1 MARFVLITGK
11 IGSGK
16 SAVSELLRKKHYIV
30 VDTDKEVKK
39 LYAEDAE
46 MFQSVVEQFGR
57 ASLNEDGSLNKA
69 YFAEAMLSKDPEIQE
84 KVEIITNNVV
94 MRLLQ
99 NLERFYEDWDEVIF
113 VEAAL
118 TKEVGWCRSYLSMHD
133 VLMVKTDETLRQ
145 ERLQK
150 RENYEM
156 TKQFEQL
163 QSEDNLNMYRSY
175 GLEQPLDPPD
185 NLIVVENNG
194 SVEELNDRLMVV
206 LEKELKLT
214 HKEKLATYLRYLAE
228 CPTYCHD
235 NAWCYS
241 FFNCGGC
248 VNCPFPCANQDKY
261 YKKLNEKFI
270 AEQKKANSPEKKWN
284 EYMDAWAD
292 EYNQAQKEI
301 KEYYVTRTARS

>member
-39 LYAEDAE
+39 LYTEDAE
-46 MFQSVVEQFGR
+46 IFQSVVEQYGR
-57 ASLNEDGSLNKA
+57 ASLNEDGSFNKA
-69 YFAEAMLSKDPEIQE
+69 YLVDAIFSKDPEMQE
-84 KVEIITNNVV
+84 KVETVTNNVV

-99 NLERFYEDWDEVIF
+99 NLERFYEDWDEVVF

-150 RENYEM
+150 RENYEK

-270 AEQKKANSPEKKWN
+270 AEQKKANSKEKKWD
-284 EYMDAWAD
+284 EYIDAWAD

>member
-57 ASLNEDGSLNKA
+57 ASLKEDGSLNKA
-69 YFAEAMLSKDPEIQE
+69 YLAEAMLSKDPEMQE
-84 KVEIITNNVV
+84 KVEIVTNNVV

-175 GLEQPLDPPD
+175 GLEQPLNPPD

-270 AEQKKANSPEKKWN
+270 ANQKKANSPEKKWN

>member
-39 LYAEDAE
+39 LYTEDAE
-46 MFQSVVEQFGR
+46 MFQSVIEQYGR
-57 ASLNEDGSLNKA
+57 ACLNEDGSFNKA
-69 YFAEAMLSKDPEIQE
+69 YLVEAMFSKDPEMQE
-84 KVEIITNNVV
+84 KVEIVTNNVV

-150 RENYEM
+150 RENYEK

-175 GLEQPLDPPD
+175 GLEQPLDQPD

-261 YKKLNEKFI
+261 YKKLHEKFI
-270 AEQKKANSPEKKWN
+270 AEQKKANSKEKKWD
-284 EYMDAWAD
+284 EYIDAWAD

>member
-39 LYAEDAE
+39 LYTEDAE
-46 MFQSVVEQFGR
+46 MFQSVIEQYGR
-57 ASLNEDGSLNKA
+57 ASLNEDGSFNKE
-69 YFAEAMLSKDPEIQE
+69 YLVEAMFSKDPEMQE
-84 KVEIITNNVV
+84 KVEIVTNNVV

-150 RENYEM
+150 RENYEK

-163 QSEDNLNMYRSY
+163 QSEDNLNMYRSF

-185 NLIVVENNG
+185 NLIVIENNG

-261 YKKLNEKFI
+261 YKKLQEKFI
-270 AEQKKANSPEKKWN
+270 AEQKKANSKEKKWN

>member
-175 GLEQPLDPPD
+175 GIEQPLNPPD

-270 AEQKKANSPEKKWN
+270 AEQKKANYKETKWN
-284 EYMDAWAD
+284 EYIDAWAD

>member
-39 LYAEDAE
+39 LYTEDAE

-57 ASLNEDGSLNKA
+57 TSLNKDGSLNKA
-69 YFAEAMLSKDPEIQE
+69 YLAEAMLSKDPEMQE
-84 KVEIITNNVV
+84 KVEIVTNNVV

-163 QSEDNLNMYRSY
+163 QSEDNLNMYCSY
-175 GLEQPLDPPD
+175 GIEQPLNPPD

-270 AEQKKANSPEKKWN
+270 AEQKKANSKETKWN

>member
-69 YFAEAMLSKDPEIQE
+69 YLAEAMLSKDPEMQE
-84 KVEIITNNVV
+84 KVETITNNVV
-94 MRLLQ
+94 LRLLQ
-99 NLERFYEDWDEVIF
+99 NLESFYEDWDEVIF

-150 RENYEM
+150 RENYEK

-163 QSEDNLNMYRSY
+163 QSEDNLNVYRSY

-261 YKKLNEKFI
+261 YKKLHEKFI
-270 AEQKKANSPEKKWN
+270 AEQKKANSKEKKWD
-284 EYMDAWAD
+284 EYIDAWAD

>member
-69 YFAEAMLSKDPEIQE
+69 YLAEAMLSKDPEMQE
-84 KVEIITNNVV
+84 KVEIVTNNVV

-99 NLERFYEDWDEVIF
+99 NLERFYEDWDEVVF

-175 GLEQPLDPPD
+175 GLEQPLNPPD

-270 AEQKKANSPEKKWN
+270 ADQKKANSPEKKWN

>member
-16 SAVSELLRKKHYIV
+16 SAVSDLLRKKHYIV

-69 YFAEAMLSKDPEIQE
+69 YLAEAMFSKDPEMQE
-84 KVEIITNNVV
+84 KVEIVTNNVV

-163 QSEDNLNMYRSY
+163 QSEDNLNMYHSY
-175 GLEQPLDPPD
+175 GLEQPLNPPD
-185 NLIVVENNG
+185 NLIVIENNG

-228 CPTYCHD
+228 CPNYCHD

-270 AEQKKANSPEKKWN
+270 AEQKKANSKETKWN
-284 EYMDAWAD
+284 EYIDAWAD

-301 KEYYVTRTARS
+301 KEYYVTRTARA

>member
-39 LYAEDAE
+39 LYTEDAE
-46 MFQSVVEQFGR
+46 IFQSVVEQYGR

-69 YFAEAMLSKDPEIQE
+69 YLVEAMFSKDPEMQE
-84 KVEIITNNVV
+84 KVETATNNVI

-99 NLERFYEDWDEVIF
+99 NLERFYEDWDEVVF

-150 RENYEM
+150 RENYEK
-156 TKQFEQL
+156 TKQFEQF

-194 SVEELNDRLMVV
+194 CR
-206 LEKELKLT
+206 K
-214 HKEKLATYLRYLAE
+214 
-228 CPTYCHD
+228 
-235 NAWCYS
+235 
-241 FFNCGGC
+241 
-248 VNCPFPCANQDKY
+248 
-261 YKKLNEKFI
+261 
-270 AEQKKANSPEKKWN
+270 
-284 EYMDAWAD
+284 
-292 EYNQAQKEI
+292 
-301 KEYYVTRTARS
+301 

>member
-46 MFQSVVEQFGR
+46 MFQSVVEQFGS
-57 ASLNEDGSLNKA
+57 ACLNEDGSLNKT
-69 YFAEAMLSKDPEIQE
+69 YLAEAMLSKDPEMQE
-84 KVEIITNNVV
+84 KVEIVTNNVV

-99 NLERFYEDWDEVIF
+99 NLERFYENWDEVVF

-175 GLEQPLDPPD
+175 GLEQPLNPPD

-270 AEQKKANSPEKKWN
+270 ADQKKANSPEKKWN

-301 KEYYVTRTARS
+301 KEYYITRTARS

>member
-39 LYAEDAE
+39 LYTEDAE

-57 ASLNEDGSLNKA
+57 ASLNEDGTLNKT
-69 YFAEAMLSKDPEIQE
+69 YLVEAMFSKDPEMQE
-84 KVEIITNNVV
+84 KVEIVTNNVV

-150 RENYEM
+150 RENYER

-175 GLEQPLDPPD
+175 GLEQQLDPPD

-261 YKKLNEKFI
+261 YKKLQEKFI
-270 AEQKKANSPEKKWN
+270 AEQKKANSKEKKWD
-284 EYMDAWAD
+284 EYMNAWAD

>member
-30 VDTDKEVKK
+30 VDTEKEVKK

-69 YFAEAMLSKDPEIQE
+69 YLVEAMLSTDPEMQE
-84 KVEIITNNVV
+84 KVEIVMNNVV

-118 TKEVGWCRSYLSMHD
+118 TKEVGWCRNYLSMHD
-133 VLMVKTDETLRQ
+133 VLMIKTNETLRQ

-150 RENYEM
+150 RENYER

-163 QSEDNLNMYRSY
+163 QSEDNLNVYRSY
-175 GLEQPLDPPD
+175 GLEQLLAPPD

-194 SVEELNDRLMVV
+194 SVEELNDRLIVV

-248 VNCPFPCANQDKY
+248 VNCPFPCVNQDKY
-261 YKKLNEKFI
+261 YKKLNEEFI
-270 AEQKKANSPEKKWN
+270 KNGGKTKGDKVAPNSPWRV
-284 EYMDAWAD
+284 D
-292 EYNQAQKEI
+292 E
-301 KEYYVTRTARS
+301 

>member
-69 YFAEAMLSKDPEIQE
+69 YLAEAMLSKDPEMQE
-84 KVEIITNNVV
+84 KVEIVTNNVV

-175 GLEQPLDPPD
+175 GLEQPLNSPD

-270 AEQKKANSPEKKWN
+270 AEQKRANSKETKWN
-284 EYMDAWAD
+284 EYIDAWAD

-301 KEYYVTRTARS
+301 KEYYITRTARS

>member
-39 LYAEDAE
+39 LYTEDAE

-69 YFAEAMLSKDPEIQE
+69 YLAEAMLSTDPEMQE
-84 KVEIITNNVV
+84 KVEIVTNNVV

-133 VLMVKTDETLRQ
+133 VLMVKTDKTLRQ

-150 RENYEM
+150 RENYEK

-261 YKKLNEKFI
+261 YKKLQEKFI
-270 AEQKKANSPEKKWN
+270 AEQKKANSKEKKWD
-284 EYMDAWAD
+284 EYIDAWAD

>member
-39 LYAEDAE
+39 LYTEDAE
-46 MFQSVVEQFGR
+46 IFQSVVEQYGR
-57 ASLNEDGSLNKA
+57 ASLNEDGSFNKA
-69 YFAEAMLSKDPEIQE
+69 YLVEAMFSKDSEMQE
-84 KVEIITNNVV
+84 KVETVTNNVV

-133 VLMVKTDETLRQ
+133 VLMVKTDEALRQ

-150 RENYEM
+150 RENYEK

-261 YKKLNEKFI
+261 YKKLHEKFI
-270 AEQKKANSPEKKWN
+270 AEQKKANSKEKKWD
-284 EYMDAWAD
+284 EYIDAWAD

>member
-16 SAVSELLRKKHYIV
+16 SAISELLRKKHYIV
-30 VDTDKEVKK
+30 VDTDNEVKK
-39 LYAEDAE
+39 LYTEDAE

-57 ASLNEDGSLNKA
+57 ASLNEDGSINKA
-69 YFAEAMLSKDPEIQE
+69 YLAEAMLSKDPEMQE
-84 KVEIITNNVV
+84 KVEIVTNNVV

-175 GLEQPLDPPD
+175 GLEQPLNPPD

-270 AEQKKANSPEKKWN
+270 AEQKKANSKENKWN

>member
-39 LYAEDAE
+39 LYTEDAE
-46 MFQSVVEQFGR
+46 IFQSVVEQYGR

-69 YFAEAMLSKDPEIQE
+69 YLVEAMFSKDPEMQE
-84 KVEIITNNVV
+84 KVETVTNNVI

-99 NLERFYEDWDEVIF
+99 NLERFYEDWDEVVF

-150 RENYEM
+150 RENYEK
-156 TKQFEQL
+156 TKQFEQF

-261 YKKLNEKFI
+261 YKKLHEKFI
-270 AEQKKANSPEKKWN
+270 AEQKKANSKEKKWD
-284 EYMDAWAD
+284 EYIDAWAD

-301 KEYYVTRTARS
+301 KEYYVTRTARA

>member
-39 LYAEDAE
+39 LYTEDPE
-46 MFQSVVEQFGR
+46 IFQSVVEQYGR
-57 ASLNEDGSLNKA
+57 ASLNEDGSFNKA
-69 YFAEAMLSKDPEIQE
+69 YLVEAMFSKDPEMQE
-84 KVEIITNNVV
+84 KVETVTNNVV

-118 TKEVGWCRSYLSMHD
+118 TKEIGWCRSYLSMHD

-150 RENYEM
+150 RENYQM

-261 YKKLNEKFI
+261 YKKLQEKFI
-270 AEQKKANSPEKKWN
+270 AEQKKANSKEKKWD
-284 EYMDAWAD
+284 EYIDAWAD

>member
-69 YFAEAMLSKDPEIQE
+69 YLAEAMLSKDPEMQE
-84 KVEIITNNVV
+84 KVEIVTNNVV

-175 GLEQPLDPPD
+175 GLEQSLNPPD

-248 VNCPFPCANQDKY
+248 INCPFPCANQDKY

-284 EYMDAWAD
+284 EYIDAWAD

-301 KEYYVTRTARS
+301 KEYYVTRTVRS

>member
-69 YFAEAMLSKDPEIQE
+69 YLAEAMLSKDPEMQE
-84 KVEIITNNVV
+84 KVEIVTNNVV

-99 NLERFYEDWDEVIF
+99 NLERFYEDWDEVVF

-175 GLEQPLDPPD
+175 GLEQPLNPPD

-194 SVEELNDRLMVV
+194 SVAELNDRLMVV

-270 AEQKKANSPEKKWN
+270 ADQKKTNSKEKKWD
-284 EYMDAWAD
+284 EYMNAWAD

-301 KEYYVTRTARS
+301 KEYYVTRTARL

>member
-39 LYAEDAE
+39 LYTEDAE
-46 MFQSVVEQFGR
+46 MFQSVIEQYGR
-57 ASLNEDGSLNKA
+57 ACLNEDGSFNKA
-69 YFAEAMLSKDPEIQE
+69 YLVEAMFSKDPEMQE
-84 KVEIITNNVV
+84 KVEIVTNNVV

-150 RENYEM
+150 RENYEK

-175 GLEQPLDPPD
+175 GLEQPLDQPD

-248 VNCPFPCANQDKY
+248 VNCPFPCASQDKY
-261 YKKLNEKFI
+261 YKKLHEKFI
-270 AEQKKANSPEKKWN
+270 AEQKKANSKEKKWD
-284 EYMDAWAD
+284 EYIDAWAD

>member
-39 LYAEDAE
+39 LYTEDAE
-46 MFQSVVEQFGR
+46 IFQSVVEQYGR

-69 YFAEAMLSKDPEIQE
+69 YLVEAMFSKDPEMQE
-84 KVEIITNNVV
+84 KVETVTNNVI

-99 NLERFYEDWDEVIF
+99 NLERFYEDWDEVVF

-150 RENYEM
+150 RENYEK
-156 TKQFEQL
+156 TKQFEQF

-261 YKKLNEKFI
+261 YKKLHEKFI
-270 AEQKKANSPEKKWN
+270 AEQKKANSKEKKWD
-284 EYMDAWAD
+284 EYIDAWAD

>member
-16 SAVSELLRKKHYIV
+16 SAVSDLLRKKHYIV

-46 MFQSVVEQFGR
+46 MFQSVIEQFGR

-69 YFAEAMLSKDPEIQE
+69 YLAEAMLSKDPEMQE
-84 KVEIITNNVV
+84 KVEIVTNNVV

-99 NLERFYEDWDEVIF
+99 NLERFYEDWDEVVFI
-113 VEAAL
+113 EAAL

-133 VLMVKTDETLRQ
+133 VLMVKTNETLRQ

-270 AEQKKANSPEKKWN
+270 AEQKKANSKEKKWD
-284 EYMDAWAD
+284 EYMNAWAD

>member
-39 LYAEDAE
+39 LYTEDAE
-46 MFQSVVEQFGR
+46 MFQSVIEQFGR

-69 YFAEAMLSKDPEIQE
+69 YLAEAMLSKDPEMQE
-84 KVEIITNNVV
+84 KVEIVTNNVV

-99 NLERFYEDWDEVIF
+99 NLERFYKDWDEVIF

-175 GLEQPLDPPD
+175 GLEQPLNPPD

-270 AEQKKANSPEKKWN
+270 AEQKKANSKENKWN

-301 KEYYVTRTARS
+301 KEYYVTRMARS

>member
-1 MARFVLITGK
+1 MARFVLISGK

-39 LYAEDAE
+39 LYTEDAE
-46 MFQSVVEQFGR
+46 IFQSVVEQYGR

-69 YFAEAMLSKDPEIQE
+69 YLVEAMFSKDPEMQE
-84 KVEIITNNVV
+84 KVETVTNNVI

-99 NLERFYEDWDEVIF
+99 NLERFYEDWDEVVF

-150 RENYEM
+150 RENYEK
-156 TKQFEQL
+156 TKQFEQF

-194 SVEELNDRLMVV
+194 SVEKLNDRLMEV
-206 LEKELKLT
+206 LEKKLKLT

-261 YKKLNEKFI
+261 YKKLHEKFI
-270 AEQKKANSPEKKWN
+270 AEQKKANSKEKKWD
-284 EYMDAWAD
+284 EYIDAWAD

>member
-16 SAVSELLRKKHYIV
+16 SAVSELLKKKHYIV

-69 YFAEAMLSKDPEIQE
+69 YLAEAMLSKDPEMQE
-84 KVEIITNNVV
+84 KVEIVTNNVV

-175 GLEQPLDPPD
+175 GLEQPLNPPD

-261 YKKLNEKFI
+261 YKKLHEKFI
-270 AEQKKANSPEKKWN
+270 AEQKKANSKEKKWD
-284 EYMDAWAD
+284 EYIDAWTD

>member
-16 SAVSELLRKKHYIV
+16 SAVSELLSKKHYIV

-39 LYAEDAE
+39 LYVEDAE

-57 ASLNEDGSLNKA
+57 VSLNEDGSLNKA
-69 YFAEAMLSKDPEIQE
+69 YLAEAMLSKDPEMQE
-84 KVEIITNNVV
+84 KVEIVTNNVV

-175 GLEQPLDPPD
+175 GIEQPLNPPD

-194 SVEELNDRLMVV
+194 SIEELNDRLMVV

-270 AEQKKANSPEKKWN
+270 AEQKKANSKETKWN

>member
-16 SAVSELLRKKHYIV
+16 SVVSELLRKKHYIV

-39 LYAEDAE
+39 LYTEDAE
-46 MFQSVVEQFGR
+46 MFQSVIEQFGR

-69 YFAEAMLSKDPEIQE
+69 YLAEAMLSKDPEMQE
-84 KVEIITNNVV
+84 KVEIVTNNVV

-99 NLERFYEDWDEVIF
+99 NLERFYKDWDEVIF

-175 GLEQPLDPPD
+175 GPEQPLNPPD

-270 AEQKKANSPEKKWN
+270 AEQKKANSKENKWN

>member
-39 LYAEDAE
+39 LYTEDAE

-57 ASLNEDGSLNKA
+57 ASLNEDGTLNKT
-69 YFAEAMLSKDPEIQE
+69 YLVEAMFSKDPEMQE
-84 KVEIITNNVV
+84 KVEIVTNNVV

-150 RENYEM
+150 RENYER
-156 TKQFEQL
+156 TKHFEQL

-261 YKKLNEKFI
+261 YKKLQEKFI
-270 AEQKKANSPEKKWN
+270 AEQKKANSKEKKWD
-284 EYMDAWAD
+284 EYIDAWAD
-292 EYNQAQKEI
+292 EYNQSQKEI

>member
-39 LYAEDAE
+39 LYTEDAE

-57 ASLNEDGSLNKA
+57 ASLNEDGTLNKT
-69 YFAEAMLSKDPEIQE
+69 YLVEAMFSKDPEMQE
-84 KVEIITNNVV
+84 KVEIVTNNVV

-118 TKEVGWCRSYLSMHD
+118 TKEVGWCRSYLNMHD

-150 RENYEM
+150 RENYER
-156 TKQFEQL
+156 TKHFEQL

-175 GLEQPLDPPD
+175 GLEQQLDPPD

-261 YKKLNEKFI
+261 YKKLQEKYI
-270 AEQKKANSPEKKWN
+270 AEQKKANSKEKKWG
-284 EYMDAWAD
+284 EYIDAWAD

>member
-39 LYAEDAE
+39 LYTEDPE
-46 MFQSVVEQFGR
+46 IFQSVVEQYGR
-57 ASLNEDGSLNKA
+57 ASLNEDGSFNKA
-69 YFAEAMLSKDPEIQE
+69 YLVEAMFSKDPEMQE
-84 KVEIITNNVV
+84 KVETVTNNVV

-118 TKEVGWCRSYLSMHD
+118 TKEIGWCRSYLSMHD

-150 RENYEM
+150 RENYER

-261 YKKLNEKFI
+261 YKKLQEKFI
-270 AEQKKANSPEKKWN
+270 AEQKKANSKEKKWD
-284 EYMDAWAD
+284 EYIDAWAD

>member
-39 LYAEDAE
+39 LYTEDAE
-46 MFQSVVEQFGR
+46 IFQSVVEQYGR

-69 YFAEAMLSKDPEIQE
+69 YLVEAMFSKDPEMQE
-84 KVEIITNNVV
+84 KVETVTNNVI

-99 NLERFYEDWDEVIF
+99 NLERFYEDWDEVVF

-150 RENYEM
+150 RENYEK

-261 YKKLNEKFI
+261 YKKLHEKFI
-270 AEQKKANSPEKKWN
+270 AEQKKANSKEKKWD
-284 EYMDAWAD
+284 EYIDAWAD

>member
-39 LYAEDAE
+39 LYTEDAE

-57 ASLNEDGSLNKA
+57 ASLNEDGSLNKT
-69 YFAEAMLSKDPEIQE
+69 YLVETMFSTDPEMQE
-84 KVEIITNNVV
+84 KVEIVTNNVV

-150 RENYEM
+150 RENYER
-156 TKQFEQL
+156 TKHFEQL

-261 YKKLNEKFI
+261 YKKLQEKFI
-270 AEQKKANSPEKKWN
+270 AEQKKANSKEKKWD
-284 EYMDAWAD
+284 EYIDAWAD
-292 EYNQAQKEI
+292 EYNQSQKEI

>member
-39 LYAEDAE
+39 LYTEDAE
-46 MFQSVVEQFGR
+46 IFQSVVEQYGR

-69 YFAEAMLSKDPEIQE
+69 YLVEAMFSKDPEMQE
-84 KVEIITNNVV
+84 KVEIVTNNVI

-99 NLERFYEDWDEVIF
+99 NLERFYEDWDEVVF

-150 RENYEM
+150 RENYEK
-156 TKQFEQL
+156 TKQFEQF

-261 YKKLNEKFI
+261 YKKLHEKFI
-270 AEQKKANSPEKKWN
+270 AEQKKANSKEKKWD
-284 EYMDAWAD
+284 EYIDAWAD

>member
-46 MFQSVVEQFGR
+46 MFQSIVEQFGR

-69 YFAEAMLSKDPEIQE
+69 YLAEAMLSKDPEMQE
-84 KVEIITNNVV
+84 KVEIVTNNVV

-163 QSEDNLNMYRSY
+163 QSEDNLNMYHSY

-261 YKKLNEKFI
+261 YKKLHEKFI
-270 AEQKKANSPEKKWN
+270 AEQKKANSKEKKWD

>member
-69 YFAEAMLSKDPEIQE
+69 YLAEAMLSKDPEMQE
-84 KVEIITNNVV
+84 KVEIVTNNVV

-99 NLERFYEDWDEVIF
+99 NLECFYEDWDEVVF

-175 GLEQPLDPPD
+175 GLEQPLNPPD

-270 AEQKKANSPEKKWN
+270 TEQKKANSKEKKWD

-301 KEYYVTRTARS
+301 KEYYVTRTARA

>member
-39 LYAEDAE
+39 LYTEDAE
-46 MFQSVVEQFGR
+46 IFQSVVEQFGR
-57 ASLNEDGSLNKA
+57 ASLNEDGSFNRA
-69 YFAEAMLSKDPEIQE
+69 YLVEAMFSKDPEMQE
-84 KVEIITNNVV
+84 KVETVMNNII

-99 NLERFYEDWDEVIF
+99 NLESFYEDWDEVIF

-150 RENYEM
+150 RENYEK

-241 FFNCGGC
+241 FFNLGGC
-248 VNCPFPCANQDKY
+248 VNCPFPCASQDKY
-261 YKKLNEKFI
+261 YKKLNEKYI
-270 AEQKKANSPEKKWN
+270 AEQKKANSKEKKWS
-284 EYMDAWAD
+284 EYIDAWAD